1 MRPGKDATILALAL
15 MVPRALEAAEKL
27 KAEHGIDC
35 EVVDVRSLVPLDTQT
50 ILGSVARTHR
60 LFTVEENPRLCGWGA
75 EIVSIV
81 ADEAFYDLD
90 GPPVRIT
97 TPHIPLPAA
106 DILEDIA
113 LPTVDRIVDRVRRS
127 MQVVSPHERQRHA
140 GRQSARLAPRMIASL
155 IRGAET
161 RIIGN
166 VPCTK
171 IFSPTSRPICGSAA
185 NGANPP
191 TAAASTCSIRR
202 PRTRSPRSRA
212 RPSRTPRP
220 RSMPRATPSRAGPRS
235 KPRERAEIL
244 RKSFELIMR
253 DAERL
258 AKLITIENG
267 KALSDSRGEV
277 AYAAEFF
284 RWYAEEAVRNIG
296 EVSRAPASGARIVV
310 QHKPAGVAVLVTPWN
325 FPAAMATRKIGPAL
339 AAGCPV
345 VLKPASDTPLTMLA
359 LMPILEEAG
368 VPAGVVN
375 VIPSR
380 SSGKVV
386 SAMLHDPRVRV
397 VSFTGSTEV
406 GRKLLHEAADNVVK
420 PAMELGGNAPFIVF
434 EDADIDAAIEGAMIA
449 KMRNMGE
456 ACTSANRFYVHE
468 KVHDEFAK
476 KLTAKMAALKVGNG
490 LDDGVTVGPLV
501 NADAKKKVIELVDDA
516 VGKGAKVLT
525 GGKSPTGPGHF
536 YPPTVLD
543 AVPDGAKMLN
553 EEIFGPVAA
562 IQTFKSEGEVI
573 KRANDTEYGLVAYL
587 YTKDMSRGMR
597 VSEQLDFGMIGLNR
611 GLVSD
616 PAAPFGGM
624 KQSGIGRE
632 GAHEGLME
640 FLETQY
646 ISVTW

>member
-1 MRPGKDATILALAL
+1 MYENLLANVPTDLWIGGQWRKASDSGRFDVIDPATENVVASVASATVEDAKAAVDAAAAAQPGW
-15 MVPRALEAAEKL
+15 AEK
-27 KAEHGIDC
+27 
-35 EVVDVRSLVPLDTQT
+35 
-50 ILGSVARTHR
+50 
-60 LFTVEENPRLCGWGA
+60 
-75 EIVSIV
+75 
-81 ADEAFYDLD
+81 
-90 GPPVRIT
+90 
-97 TPHIPLPAA
+97 
-106 DILEDIA
+106 
-113 LPTVDRIVDRVRRS
+113 
-127 MQVVSPHERQRHA
+127 
-140 GRQSARLAPRMIASL
+140 
-155 IRGAET
+155 
-161 RIIGN
+161 
-166 VPCTK
+166 
-171 IFSPTSRPICGSAA
+171 
-185 NGANPP
+185 
-191 TAAASTCSIRR
+191 
-202 PRTRSPRSRA
+202 
-212 RPSRTPRP
+212 
-220 RSMPRATPSRAGPRS
+220 
-235 KPRERAEIL
+235 KPRERGEIL
-244 RKSFELIMR
+244 RKAFELIMR

-284 RWYAEEAVRNIG
+284 RWNAEEAVRNLG
-296 EVSRAPASGARIVV
+296 SASRAPSSGARILV

-339 AAGCPV
+339 AAGCTV

-368 VPAGVVN
+368 VPAGCVN

-434 EDADIDAAIEGAMIA
+434 DDADIDAAIEGAMVA

-456 ACTSANRFYVHE
+456 ACTAANRFYVHE

-476 KLTAKMAALKVGNG
+476 KLTAKMGSLKMGNG
-490 LDDGVTVGPLV
+490 LDDGVALGPLV
-501 NADAKKKVIELVDDA
+501 NKDGLDKVIELVEDA
-516 VGKGAKVLT
+516 VSKGAKVLT
-525 GGKSPTGPGHF
+525 GGKAPGGKGFF
-536 YPPTVLD
+536 YPATVL
-543 AVPDGAKMLN
+543 ANVPDNAKMLN
-553 EEIFGPVAA
+553 EEIFGPVASL
-562 IQTFKSEGEVI
+562 QSFNSEDEVI
-573 KRANDTEYGLVAYL
+573 HRANDTEYGLVAYL
-587 YTKDMSRGMR
+587 YTKDITRGLR
-597 VSEQLDFGMIGLNR
+597 VSEKLDFGMVGLNR

>member
-1 MRPGKDATILALAL
+1 MYENLLANVPTDLWIGGKWRKASDGGRFDVIDPATENAVA
-15 MVPRALEAAEKL
+15 
-27 KAEHGIDC
+27 
-35 EVVDVRSLVPLDTQT
+35 
-50 ILGSVARTHR
+50 SVASA
-60 LFTVEENPRLCGWGA
+60 TVEDA
-75 EIVSIV
+75 K
-81 ADEAFYDLD
+81 
-90 GPPVRIT
+90 
-97 TPHIPLPAA
+97 AA
-106 DILEDIA
+106 
-113 LPTVDRIVDRVRRS
+113 VD
-127 MQVVSPHERQRHA
+127 
-140 GRQSARLAPRMIASL
+140 
-155 IRGAET
+155 
-161 RIIGN
+161 
-166 VPCTK
+166 
-171 IFSPTSRPICGSAA
+171 
-185 NGANPP
+185 
-191 TAAASTCSIRR
+191 AAAAAF
-202 PRTRSPRSRA
+202 PA
-212 RPSRTPRP
+212 W
-220 RSMPRATPSRAGPRS
+220 AAK
-235 KPRERAEIL
+235 KPRERGEIL

-284 RWYAEEAVRNIG
+284 RWNAEEAVRNLG
-296 EVSRAPASGARIVV
+296 QLYNAPSSGARVVV
-310 QHKPAGVAVLVTPWN
+310 QHKPAGIAVLVTPWN

-339 AAGCPV
+339 AAGCTV

-380 SSGKVV
+380 ASGKVV
-386 SAMLHDPRVRV
+386 SEMLHDPRVRV

-434 EDADIDAAIEGAMIA
+434 EDADIDAAIDGAMVA

-456 ACTSANRFYVHE
+456 ACTAANRFYVHE

-476 KLTAKMAALKVGNG
+476 KLTAKMGSLRMGNG
-490 LDDGVTVGPLV
+490 LDDGVSLGPLV
-501 NADAKKKVIELVDDA
+501 NKAGLDKVVELVDDA
-516 VGKGAKVLT
+516 IGKGAKILT
-525 GGKSPTGPGHF
+525 GGKAPGGKGFF
-536 YPPTVLD
+536 YPATVLTN
-543 AVPDGAKMLN
+543 VPDNAKMLN
-553 EEIFGPVAA
+553 EEIFGPVASL
-562 IQTFKSEGEVI
+562 QTFKSEDEVI
-573 KRANDTEYGLVAYL
+573 RRANDTEYGLVAYL
-587 YTKDMSRGMR
+587 YTKDLSRGMR
-597 VSEQLDFGMIGLNR
+597 VSEKLDFGMIGLNR

-646 ISVTW
+646 VSVNW